1 MKRYA
6 IQMLAGV
13 PVELDHP
20 GRIFTLQGCVT
31 PVNVSLQAAALRT
44 EILEQLTPGFWADFE
59 EKPFT
64 RIRIESPVDQL
75 VTFIV
80 SNMKC
85 GWAVPMPSQLL
96 QTTDLT
102 GTAASATVSSQWV
115 DLGDEWASC
124 ILYAQ
129 FYGTASAG
137 QSLAIDSAAD
147 SVGNDSRLSVSALTH
162 NQVAFTNASG
172 TNVNLTGFRPANRF
186 VRVRFLNGATI
197 QGTARVVL
205 IIMRNMTT

>member
-6 IQMLAGV
+6 IPMLAGV

-80 SNMKC
+80 SNVKC
-85 GWAVPMPSQLL
+85 GWAVPTPSQLL

-102 GTAASATVSSQWV
+102 GLAASATVTSSFI

-124 ILYAQ
+124 VLSAQ

-137 QSLAIDSAAD
+137 QVFQIQSAAD
-147 SVGNDSRLSVSALTH
+147 GSNTENRLCLAAFSSGVAYSNVSSSNVHLSAIRPTNRYVRL
-162 NQVAFTNASG
+162 QFT
-172 TNVNLTGFRPANRF
+172 
-186 VRVRFLNGATI
+186 NGATI
-197 QGTARVVL
+197 QGTARMVL
-205 IIMRNMTT
+205 IVQRNMTT

>member
-6 IQMLAGV
+6 IPMLAGV
-13 PVELDHP
+13 PVEFDHP

-44 EILEQLTPGFWADFE
+44 EILENLTPGFWADFE

-80 SNMKC
+80 SNVKC
-85 GWAVPMPSQLL
+85 GWAVPTPTPILN
-96 QTTDLT
+96 TTDLT
-102 GTAASATVSSQWV
+102 GSAASATVSSAWI

-124 ILYAQ
+124 LLYAQ
-129 FYGTASAG
+129 FYGTASPG
-137 QSLAIDSAAD
+137 QALSIDSASD
-147 SVGNDSRLSVSALTH
+147 TNGNDNRLSVSAFTH
-162 NQVAFTNASG
+162 NQVAFSSNSAN
-172 TNVNLTGFRPANRF
+172 NVHLTGFRPSNRF
-186 VRVRFLNGATI
+186 VRVRFVNGSTV
-197 QGTARVVL
+197 QGAARMVL
-205 IIMRNMTT
+205 IIYRNMTT

>member
-6 IQMLAGV
+6 IPMLAGV

-80 SNMKC
+80 SNVKC
-85 GWAVPMPSQLL
+85 GWDVPTPSQLI

-102 GTAASATVSSQWV
+102 GVAASATVGAQWV
-115 DLGDEWASC
+115 DLGEEWASC
-124 ILYAQ
+124 IVYAQ

-137 QSLAIDSAAD
+137 QTLTIDSAVD
-147 SVGNDSRLSVSALTH
+147 SSGNDLRLCVSAFTH
-162 NQVAFTNASG
+162 NQVAFSNASG
-172 TNVNLTGFRPANRF
+172 TNIHLTGFRPSNRF
-186 VRVRFLNGATI
+186 VRVRFVIGATI